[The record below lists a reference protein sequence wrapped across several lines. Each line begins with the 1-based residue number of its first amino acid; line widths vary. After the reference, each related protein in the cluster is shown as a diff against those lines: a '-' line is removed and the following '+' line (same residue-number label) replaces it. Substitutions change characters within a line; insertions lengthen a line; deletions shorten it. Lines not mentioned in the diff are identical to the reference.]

1 MRYLLDTN
9 VVSAL
14 ANDPHGPVAQRA
26 LERGQ
31 DRLCTSVVVVCE
43 IWFGVVRKKSLKLEH
58 SVRSVL
64 GVLPILSLE
73 PGVELHY
80 AEIRE
85 RLEKKGAV
93 IGATDLL
100 IAAHARSV
108 GATLVTRNEREFKR
122 VPHLAVENWQ
132 RA

>member
-1 MRYLLDTN
+1 VRYLLDTN

-14 ANDPHGPVAQRA
+14 ANEPNGPVAQRA

-43 IWFGVVRKKSLKLEH
+43 IWFGVVRKKSMKLEH

-64 GVLPILSLE
+64 GVLPILPLE

-122 VPHLAVENWQ
+122 VPQLAVESWHK
-132 RA
+132 A